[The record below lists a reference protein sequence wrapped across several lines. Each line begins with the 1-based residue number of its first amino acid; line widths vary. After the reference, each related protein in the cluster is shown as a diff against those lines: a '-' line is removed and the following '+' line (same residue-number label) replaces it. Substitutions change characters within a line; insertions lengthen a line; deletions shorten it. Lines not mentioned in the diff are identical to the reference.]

1 MLHTSPVAI
10 PDERQ
15 KNIAIST
22 LGLPDRLKL
31 FQNCQKHDYV
41 SPAIDVLFYRRL
53 VSYYDYY
60 IKITSYKTPR
70 RTKTDT
76 RAAFDIFNASIFVS
90 NNGIGKHGYE
100 NVIKLVKKL

>member
-15 KNIAIST
+15 KTIAISM

-41 SPAIDVLFYRRL
+41 SPAIDALFL
-53 VSYYDYY
+53 SKAGIILWLLHQNDFLQDPAA
-60 IKITSYKTPR
+60 YKTYIR
-70 RTKTDT
+70 VE
-76 RAAFDIFNASIFVS
+76 FDIFTASIFVS
-90 NNGIGKHGYE
+90 NNGIEKHKYE
-100 NVIKLVKKL
+100 NVIKLVKG

>member
-15 KNIAIST
+15 KNIAISM

-41 SPAIDVLFYRRL
+41 SPAIDVLFL
-53 VSYYDYY
+53 S
-60 IKITSYKTPR
+60 K
-70 RTKTDT
+70 
-76 RAAFDIFNASIFVS
+76 A
-90 NNGIGKHGYE
+90 GI
-100 NVIKLVKKL
+100 IL

>member
-10 PDERQ
+10 TDERQ
-15 KNIAIST
+15 KTIAIST

-31 FQNCQKHDYV
+31 FENCQKHDYV

-60 IKITSYKTPR
+60 IKITFYKTPR

-76 RAAFDIFNASIFVS
+76 RAEFDIFTASIFIS
-90 NNGIGKHGYE
+90 DNGIGKRKFE
-100 NVIKLVKKL
+100 NVIKLVKE